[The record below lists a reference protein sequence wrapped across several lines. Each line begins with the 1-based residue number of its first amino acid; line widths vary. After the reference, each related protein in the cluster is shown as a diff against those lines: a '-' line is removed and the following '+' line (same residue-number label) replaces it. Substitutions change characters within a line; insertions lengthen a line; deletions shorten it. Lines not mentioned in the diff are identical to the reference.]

1 MDLSDNEKA
10 LLKWG
15 VAFIYEAG
23 VHSPQ
28 AAANAV
34 NLTNLV
40 GRLTDAKPLPEM
52 PKKEPAFKNVE

>member
-1 MDLSDNEKA
+1 MADLSDQDKA

-23 VHSPQ
+23 IHNPQ

-40 GRLTDAKPLPEM
+40 GRMMGEKLAPPPAAE
-52 PKKEPAFKNVE
+52 KKE